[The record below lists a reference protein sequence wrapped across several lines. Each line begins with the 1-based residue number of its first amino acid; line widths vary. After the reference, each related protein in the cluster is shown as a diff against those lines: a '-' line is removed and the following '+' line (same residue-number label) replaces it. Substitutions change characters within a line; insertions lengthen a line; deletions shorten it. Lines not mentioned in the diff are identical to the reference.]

1 MRMKRFL
8 AGAEARTKSMIPLEK
23 RLASTQ
29 KKIQWLET
37 NSRRIQSE
45 IATEE
50 TAIGAYM
57 NAVELAV
64 KAEAR
69 AENRLE
75 AATGERDQASAR
87 LDLKNAE
94 KLANQ
99 SRKKITKSD
108 QKIAKLK
115 SQLDPAR
122 LMRRRVED
130 DDLKVQIAA
139 KKSAGPTRTARLI
152 TSAKKIESATRKK
165 TQAGTVSSSSTPA
178 AKIKITGTGPVV
190 RHLKLK
196 KGDTFHLKPGRVS
209 RPQAPTIGNIVA
221 GKRVG
226 FGGKRKSRFN

>member
-69 AENRLE
+69 AENRL
-75 AATGERDQASAR
+75 
-87 LDLKNAE
+87 DLKNAE

-122 LMRRRVED
+122 LMRRRVEA